1 MNRIL
6 VDLKASLKLFFRNRS
21 TLFWTIAFP
30 CILILLFGAIFSYS
44 TARYDLYVQ
53 NQDLVNGAPTQFSTM
68 FIQALNYTNAFNIKP
83 VDASLN
89 ATQYALDNK
98 LSSLLVIPKDFQN
111 QTMMAKLT
119 NGTIRASITLIYDQ
133 SSNTG
138 VAVVGI
144 ISGVINQFQDS
155 PYVLDRPTYIGTQL
169 QTIAPTRYGYIDFF
183 TPGIM
188 AMSAMTL
195 SIFGAVEVN
204 TRYRENGIMHK
215 IETTPMTRFE
225 WIVSKTIF
233 RILMSF
239 FSMAIILGI
248 GVFAFNLKVTLDAV
262 SLLLLAAC
270 SMLFSGIGMV
280 LSRFVKDA
288 DAADS
293 AANAVTFPMMFLSGT
308 FFPLEMMPPF
318 IRSIA
323 TVLPLTYVNNGLRDA
338 MIYGQQ
344 QSAIYYTAI
353 ITALGVAVLIIGSFI
368 TKWEED

>member
-1 MNRIL
+1 L
-6 VDLKASLKLFFRNRS
+6 
-21 TLFWTIAFP
+21 
-30 CILILLFGAIFSYS
+30 
-44 TARYDLYVQ
+44 
-53 NQDLVNGAPTQFSTM
+53 
-68 FIQALNYTNAFNIKP
+68 FIQALNYTNAFNIKQ
-83 VDASLN
+83 VNASAN

-98 LSSLLVIPKDFQN
+98 LTSLLVIPKGFEN
-111 QTMMAKLT
+111 QTMVAKLT
-119 NGTIRASITLIYDQ
+119 NGTIKASLALIYDQ
-133 SSNTG
+133 SSSTG
-138 VAVVGI
+138 MAVVGI
-144 ISGVINQFQDS
+144 INGVINQFDS
-155 PYVLDRPTYIGTQL
+155 AISSKPSYIDTQL

-215 IETTPMTRFE
+215 VETTPMTRFE
-225 WIVSKTIF
+225 WILSKTIF

-248 GVFAFNLKVTLDAV
+248 GILAFNLKVTIDAV

-353 ITALGVAVLIIGSFI
+353 ITVLGVAVLIIGSFI

>member
-1 MNRIL
+1 MKRIL

-30 CILILLFGAIFSYS
+30 VILILLFGAIFSYS
-44 TARYDLYVQ
+44 TARYDLYIQ
-53 NQDLVNGAPTQFSTM
+53 NQDLVNGQPTQFSAL
-68 FIQALNYTNAFNIKP
+68 FIQVLNQTNAFNIKS
-83 VDASLN
+83 VDASMN

-98 LSSLLVIPKDFQN
+98 LSSLLVIPNGFQN
-111 QTMMAKLT
+111 QTMTARLT
-119 NGTIRASITLIYDQ
+119 NGTVKGSLTLIYDQ

-138 VAVVGI
+138 MAAVGI
-144 ISGVINQFQDS
+144 INGVINQFDTKVVS
-155 PYVLDRPTYIGTQL
+155 ETPNYIATNF
-169 QTIAPTRYGYIDFF
+169 QTIAPTRYGFIDFF

-215 IETTPMTRFE
+215 VETTPMTRFE
-225 WIVSKTIF
+225 WIVSKIIF

-239 FSMAIILGI
+239 FSMFIILGI
-248 GVFAFNLKVTLDAV
+248 GVFAFNVKVTLDAV
-262 SLLLLAAC
+262 SFLLLASC
-270 SMLFSGIGMV
+270 SMLFSGIGMI

-344 QSAIYYTAI
+344 QSAIFYTAI
-353 ITALGVAVLIIGSFI
+353 ITALGLAVLIIGSFI